1 MINNIVQRKDVWSDK
16 CFLSLTNMNVLRG
29 VQELNK
35 NMQNVQTNRNDYIS
49 RILKQI
55 VIKCKNMYPDMNN

>member
-1 MINNIVQRKDVWSDK
+1 
-16 CFLSLTNMNVLRG
+16 MNVLRS

-49 RILKQI
+49 RLLKQI